1 MRAIS
6 KQLTV
11 SVCSVLALG
20 VIHNAA
26 ADTSSDTE
34 ILLNWA
40 ERTYPQYFPTHQV
53 TQTINPW
60 LYRYYPETGIYAGVN
75 SGDTSAYVLGGPW
88 GESPARIDTLAS
100 LIAQI
105 TNSGGNGS
113 VPACNAANAPAGLF
127 YTQNGN
133 VVNVTTNGQCIPL
146 PSSNNLC
153 QAPPQ
158 TAATGISVLTSTSV
172 NSSKFD
178 GISIN
183 IPGIPNPFESFG
195 NQFSNSKF
203 CTINTPTEG
212 INLTVVSDVCFDMT
226 AQFEGQLEDIT
237 GVVVT
242 PPITMATKS
251 TTTSQQVSD
260 CFATDADSVF
270 DALTN
275 EFWIK
280 QNGTFVKQSS

>member
-1 MRAIS
+1 MKAIL
-6 KQLTV
+6 KQLAA

-20 VIHNAA
+20 AIHNAA
-26 ADTSSDTE
+26 ADTSGNTE

-75 SGDTSAYVLGGPW
+75 SGDSSAYVLGGPW

-158 TAATGISVLTSTSV
+158 SAATGISALTSTSV
-172 NSSKFD
+172 TSFKFD
-178 GISIN
+178 GVSIN
-183 IPGIPNPFESFG
+183 IPGIPNPIESLG
-195 NQFSNSKF
+195 KQFSNSKF
-203 CTINTPTEG
+203 CTINAPTEG
-212 INLTVVSDVCFDMT
+212 INLTVHSDVCFDMT
-226 AQFEGQLEDIT
+226 AQFEGQPDDIP

-242 PPITMATKS
+242 PPITMTTKS